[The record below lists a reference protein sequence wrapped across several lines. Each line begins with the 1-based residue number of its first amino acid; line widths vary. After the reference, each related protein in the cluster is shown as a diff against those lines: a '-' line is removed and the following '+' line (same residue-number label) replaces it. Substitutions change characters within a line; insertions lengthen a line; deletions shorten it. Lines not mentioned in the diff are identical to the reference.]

1 MVSKYGETENEL
13 NGEIESESPPAP
25 SMLAG
30 VLVAAGII
38 LGSLATIAIPI
49 VHFISVP
56 SGPFIAGLVGGGV
69 AKADEGRIVI
79 FGLYVALLMAVPSG
93 LLILLGFV
101 LDVDSTI
108 QWLLIIVGIAI
119 VPYTWWAVTVGA
131 LVGYLM
137 RRNEAKQQAGGDS
150 AGR

>member
-1 MVSKYGETENEL
+1 MEIDLNTEAE
-13 NGEIESESPPAP
+13 GKPAP
-25 SMLAG
+25 ERPMLTG

-56 SGPFIAGLVGGGV
+56 SGPFIAGLIGGGV
-69 AKADEGRIVI
+69 AKADEGRII
-79 FGLYVALLMAVPSG
+79 TFGLYVALLMAVPSG
-93 LLILLGFV
+93 LLVLLGFL

-108 QWLLIIVGIAI
+108 QWLLIIVGFAI

-131 LVGYLM
+131 LIGYLM
-137 RRNEAKQQAGGDS
+137 RRNEAKQRPGGDGAS
-150 AGR
+150 R

>member
-1 MVSKYGETENEL
+1 MEMDLNTEPE
-13 NGEIESESPPAP
+13 GKPTPERP
-25 SMLAG
+25 MLTG

-69 AKADEGRIVI
+69 AKADEGRII
-79 FGLYVALLMAVPSG
+79 TFGLYVALLMAVPSG
-93 LLILLGFV
+93 LLVLLGFL
-101 LDVDSTI
+101 LDVNSTI
-108 QWLLIIVGIAI
+108 QWLLIIVGFAI

-131 LVGYLM
+131 LIGYLM
-137 RRNEAKQQAGGDS
+137 RKNEAKQRPGGDGAS
-150 AGR
+150 G

>member
-1 MVSKYGETENEL
+1 MEIEL
-13 NGEIESESPPAP
+13 NSPVESKPESEPAQAP
-25 SMLAG
+25 SMLNG

-69 AKADEGRIVI
+69 AKADEGRII
-79 FGLYVALLMAVPSG
+79 TFGLYVALLMAVPSG
-93 LLILLGFV
+93 LLVLLGFL
-101 LDVDSTI
+101 LDVNSTL
-108 QWLLIIVGIAI
+108 QWLLIIVGFAI

-131 LVGYLM
+131 LIGYLM
-137 RRNEAKQQAGGDS
+137 RRNEAKQRPGGDGTS
-150 AGR
+150 S